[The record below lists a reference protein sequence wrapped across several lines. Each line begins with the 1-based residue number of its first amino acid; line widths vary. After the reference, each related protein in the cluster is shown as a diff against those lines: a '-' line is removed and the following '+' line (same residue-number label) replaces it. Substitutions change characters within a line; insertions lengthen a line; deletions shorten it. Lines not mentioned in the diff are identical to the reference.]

1 MSPTDV
7 KQTIAISS
15 TDTLQKY
22 IGTVATDIGRCQEL
36 KPCRH
41 NRVQPMLV

>member
-22 IGTVATDIGRCQEL
+22 IGTVLLILAFQEL